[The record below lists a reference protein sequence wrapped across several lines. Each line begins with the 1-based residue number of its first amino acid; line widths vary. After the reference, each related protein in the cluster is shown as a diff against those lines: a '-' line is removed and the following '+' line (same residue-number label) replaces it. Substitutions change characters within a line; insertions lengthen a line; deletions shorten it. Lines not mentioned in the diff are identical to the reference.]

1 MVQQDLVALH
11 NDFYNQAEMHFMIF
25 DHNLNV
31 IDCNDALLKFYHLK
45 KEELIGKN
53 LCDLSP
59 DIKEKGL
66 YDKYRHVLET
76 GEPIVIENSISHSIY
91 GNQINRIKVFKVGDG
106 VGSATSNITE
116 LKNSIEMLSVLSHRI
131 SHDVRSPINNI
142 LGLADLA
149 LDEDTDPATMRNYC
163 SLIKECAVSLTTT
176 LKSISN
182 TLRIHEESFTYTL
195 IDFAKELHSVKDS
208 LKYVDGYNSITFSE
222 SIDPIKDFYFDQPL
236 LHSILQNLIENG
248 IKYRKLDKQDCQIGI
263 KISLGD
269 NYAKIVI
276 ADNGIG
282 IDKSFQKNIF
292 KLFNRGT
299 EQSTGTGVGLYLVRT
314 GLMKTGGN
322 IYFESEAGI
331 GSTFTVILP
340 NKKMEANETREKEN

>member
-1 MVQQDLVALH
+1 MAQQDLIALH
-11 NDFYNQAEMHFMIF
+11 NDFFNQAEMHFMIF
-25 DHNLNV
+25 DRNLDV
-31 IDCNDALLKFYHLK
+31 IDANDAILNFYHFK
-45 KEELIGKN
+45 REDISGRN
-53 LCDLSP
+53 LADLAP

-66 YDKYRHVLET
+66 YEKYLHVLKT

-91 GNQINRIKVFKVGDG
+91 GNQVNRIKVFKVGDG

-131 SHDVRSPINNI
+131 SHDVRSPIANI

-149 LDEDTDPATMRNYC
+149 LDEETDLAAIRGYC

-176 LKSISN
+176 LKSISS

-208 LKYVDGYNSITFSE
+208 LKYVEGYNSITFSE

-236 LHSILQNLIENG
+236 LHSILQNLLDNG
-248 IKYRKLDKQDCQIGI
+248 IKYRKLDKQDCQIDI
-263 KISLGD
+263 KISQGD

-282 IDKSFQKNIF
+282 IDKSFQKNVF

-314 GLMKTGGN
+314 GIMKTGGN
-322 IYFESEAGI
+322 IYFESEAGV
-331 GSTFTVILP
+331 GTTFTIILP
-340 NKKMEANETREKEN
+340 NKKMEADDTGPKEN